1 MAGPRCFLL
10 LNNPSPFCD
19 HTRAMQNMKHGD
31 KRLGLKRLAQ
41 RAAYALGVPAVAG
54 TAAHDWHGDG
64 RLEIFFGHH
73 VLADDAPGEDLRRS
87 DLYDRL
93 RYLQRT
99 RDLVSLREAVAWLLR
114 PGRGERLAAVTFDD
128 GYRDNLHHL
137 LPVLQAAKAPATVF
151 VATQAVI
158 DGGHIWFDELRCA
171 LRRAEAVPLEVA
183 WLPDN
188 LRLPEF
194 SLADR
199 TGAIVGILQET
210 PATLRDQRLREL
222 LASLPGECRTVEP
235 RYQMLTAE
243 ELQTLAADPLVTIG
257 AHTHSHTIM
266 SVCCDCVAED
276 EVTSNMAALTELLGE
291 APRFLA
297 YPRGRSGD
305 YCARDKAL
313 LQRLGFEAAVTTVAR
328 HNTYRDELLALGRI
342 PLGHGGVER
351 FAWAIDVHSR
361 SRRR

>member
-1 MAGPRCFLL
+1 
-10 LNNPSPFCD
+10 
-19 HTRAMQNMKHGD
+19 MKHGE
-31 KRLGLKRLAQ
+31 KRRGLKGLAQ

-54 TAAHDWHGDG
+54 TAAHDWHGGG

-73 VLADDAPGEDLRRS
+73 VLADDAPGEDLRS
-87 DLYDRL
+87 GDLYDRL
-93 RYLQRT
+93 MYLRRT
-99 RDLVSLREAVAWLLR
+99 RDLVSLSEAVAWLRR
-114 PGRGERLAAVTFDD
+114 PGRGERLAALTFDD

-158 DGGHIWFDELRCA
+158 EGGHIWFDELRCA
-171 LRRAEAVPLEVA
+171 LGRAGAVPLEVA
-183 WLPDN
+183 WLPDS
-188 LRLPEF
+188 LRSQKL
-194 SLADR
+194 SQADR
-199 TGAIVGILQET
+199 TAAIVGMLQET
-210 PATLRDQRLREL
+210 TASLRDQRLREL
-222 LASLPGECRTVEP
+222 LASLPAECLTVEP
-235 RYQMLTAE
+235 RYQVLTAE

-257 AHTHSHTIM
+257 AHTHSHTVM
-266 SVCCDCVAED
+266 SVCTDAVAED
-276 EVTSNMAALTELLGE
+276 EVTSNVAALTELLGD

-328 HNTYRDELLALGRI
+328 QNTYQDEPLALGRL

-351 FAWAIDVHSR
+351 FAWAIDVHSH
-361 SRRR
+361 SRRRDYPNTTD